1 MKEDLNVARAD
12 HPEQL
17 DGSPL
22 LLLDL
27 HPLLGELVVG
37 HLLSLLGRYHGRIS
51 VVLPQ
56 GVVYFLLENL

>member
-27 HPLLGELVVG
+27 HPLLGQLVIG

-51 VVLPQ
+51 VVLPK